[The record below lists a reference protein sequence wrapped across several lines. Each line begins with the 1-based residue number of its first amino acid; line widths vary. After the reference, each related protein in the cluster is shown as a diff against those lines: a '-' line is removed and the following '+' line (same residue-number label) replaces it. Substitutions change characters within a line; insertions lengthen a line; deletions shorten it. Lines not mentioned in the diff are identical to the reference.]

1 MMKMLYLIPP
11 SEWKIL
17 WWIIWSEK
25 LSFQFEKPLDIL
37 ATVTEK
43 DLKCSGK
50 RLEEAQAL
58 HAKIITH
65 ERLELLPAIE
75 RYSGVMYNAIGY
87 DSMNWDEKSYFD
99 THFFITSGL
108 YGLLSPQDLIANYK
122 LPVEAQWVTRYW
134 KDILPQALNKLDI
147 DIIIDLLPGS
157 YKKMIDWKQVKAH
170 RVEIEFLI
178 SKNGK
183 VQKLAHGVK
192 KVKGEYI
199 KNICIEKYTDIKD
212 VPWKY
217 KAHSEKYSVISIFS
231 L

>member
-1 MMKMLYLIPP
+1 MKILYLIPP
-11 SEWKIL
+11 SEGKTL
-17 WWIIWSEK
+17 WWTLSSEK
-25 LSFQFEKPLDIL
+25 LSFDLEKPLDIL
-37 ATVTEK
+37 KWVTEK
-43 DLKCSGK
+43 DLKCSGSRFK
-50 RLEEAQAL
+50 EAQGL
-58 HAKIITH
+58 HQKILWGNQ
-65 ERLELLPAIE
+65 LEVLPAIN
-75 RYSGVMYNAIGY
+75 RYSGVMYDAIDY
-87 DSMNWDEKSYFD
+87 TSMNQDETLYFD
-99 THFFITSGL
+99 THFLILSWL
-108 YGLLSPQDLIANYK
+108 YGLLRTQDLIANYK
-122 LPVEAQWVTRYW
+122 FPVEAQWVTRYW

-147 DIIIDLLPGS
+147 DIIIDFLPGS